1 MWENDEARNSKAGTT
16 SLFGIRALSLFRH
29 SSFVI
34 RYLVMAYLDQFLSV
48 IVKHGGSDLHI
59 GVGQPPKMRM
69 HGDIMPIRADPV
81 THEEA
86 TRMMSEISGPHNWE
100 IFEQRGDLDFAYEMD
115 EASRFRSNY
124 FKQSNGYGAVFRL
137 IPTKIATLEQLG
149 IPLVVREFAN
159 FRGGLV
165 LVTGPTGSGKTTTQA
180 ALIDY
185 INQNFSKHVVTIEE
199 PIEFVH
205 NNKRSTIT
213 QREVPGNSTSF
224 AAALKAAL
232 REDTDIVLVGEMRDL
247 ETISLALTAAETGL
261 LVFGT
266 LHTNNARKTVDRMV
280 DVFPADR
287 QPQARAMLA
296 NSLRGV
302 VAQLLL
308 KRADR
313 PGRIA
318 VNEILISNAAVAA
331 IIREGATQKL
341 QDVIVSGRA
350 QGMQFMDDT
359 IWALLEKGI
368 VSPHEAFMKAIDKG
382 RFKPF
387 LSAEEEALANAA
399 GAAPEDEKRAR
410 GDFVKPTGARA
421 ANRAVR

>member
-1 MWENDEARNSKAGTT
+1 
-16 SLFGIRALSLFRH
+16 
-29 SSFVI
+29 
-34 RYLVMAYLDQFLSV
+34 MAYLDQFLSV

-86 TRMMSEISGPHNWE
+86 TRMMSEIAGPHNWE

-115 EASRFRSNY
+115 EASRFRCNY

-318 VNEILISNAAVAA
+318 VNEILISNPAVAA

-368 VSPHEAFMKAIDKG
+368 VSAHEAFMKAIDKG

-399 GAAPEDEKRAR
+399 GAAPDDEKRAR

-421 ANRAVR
+421 ANRAIR

>member
-1 MWENDEARNSKAGTT
+1 
-16 SLFGIRALSLFRH
+16 
-29 SSFVI
+29 
-34 RYLVMAYLDQFLSV
+34 MAYLNRLLSV
-48 IVKHGGSDLHI
+48 IVRHGGSDLHI
-59 GVGQPPKMRM
+59 GEGEPPKMRM
-69 HGDIMPIRADPV
+69 NGDIMPIRKYPV
-81 THEEA
+81 TREEA
-86 TRMMSEISGPHNWE
+86 VQMMMEVCGPHNWK

-115 EASRFRSNY
+115 TASRFRSNY
-124 FKQSNGYGAVFRL
+124 FKQSNGYGAAFRL
-137 IPTKIATLEQLG
+137 IPTRISTLEELG
-149 IPLVVREFAN
+149 IPVVVKQFAHL
-159 FRGGLV
+159 RGGLV

-180 ALIDY
+180 ALVDY

-205 NNKRSTIT
+205 DNKQSTIT
-213 QREVPGNSTSF
+213 QREVPGDSSSF
-224 AAALKAAL
+224 PAALKAAL

-247 ETISLALTAAETGL
+247 ETVSLALTAAETGL

-280 DVFPADR
+280 DVFPAER

-308 KRADR
+308 KRSDR

-318 VNEILISNAAVAA
+318 VNEILMANAAVAA

-341 QDVIVSGRA
+341 QDVIVSGKA

-368 VSPHEAFMKAIDKG
+368 VSSHEAFMKAIDKN
-382 RFKPF
+382 RLNTF
-387 LSAEEEALANAA
+387 LSAEEEALGNAA
-399 GAAPEDEKRAR
+399 GAVPDDEKRLPGNFVNPLSAR
-410 GDFVKPTGARA
+410 AVAGRSSIATGARDLA
-421 ANRAVR
+421 

>member
-1 MWENDEARNSKAGTT
+1 
-16 SLFGIRALSLFRH
+16 
-29 SSFVI
+29 
-34 RYLVMAYLDQFLSV
+34 MAYIDQFLQ
-48 IVKHGGSDLHI
+48 IVVRQGASDLHI
-59 GVGQPPKMRM
+59 GERQPPKVRT
-69 HGDIMPIRADPV
+69 HGDIMPMRDEPISR
-81 THEEA
+81 EEA
-86 TRMMSEISGPHNWE
+86 TRMLSEVCGPQNWE
-100 IFEQRGDLDFAYEMD
+100 IFQERGDLDFAYQMD
-115 EASRFRSNY
+115 EDSRFRTNY
-124 FKQSNGYGAVFRL
+124 FKQSDGYAAAFRL
-137 IPTKIATLEQLG
+137 IPTKISSLEELG
-149 IPLVVREFAN
+149 VPVVIKEFAYL
-159 FRGGLV
+159 RGGLV

-180 ALIDY
+180 ALVDY

-205 NNKRSTIT
+205 DNKQSTIT
-213 QREVPGNSTSF
+213 QREVPSDSSSF
-224 AAALKAAL
+224 PAALKAAL

-247 ETISLALTAAETGL
+247 ETVSLALTAAETGL

-280 DVFPADR
+280 DVFPAER

-318 VNEILISNAAVAA
+318 VNEILIANAAVAA

-341 QDVIVSGRA
+341 QDVIVSGKA

-399 GAAPEDEKRAR
+399 GAAPDDEKRAR

-421 ANRAVR
+421 AKRAVS